1 MIALSIGAE
10 LPMSSITGYINSVSG
25 RDHNEGSEE
34 SISNSRYSCPSSP
47 FQAYLIML
55 AALSLGGLIAAFK
68 GVCRDSDFMIFGG
81 TAVAMISGSFV
92 SKPSFAAS

>member
-1 MIALSIGAE
+1 
-10 LPMSSITGYINSVSG
+10 
-25 RDHNEGSEE
+25 
-34 SISNSRYSCPSSP
+34 
-47 FQAYLIML
+47 ML